1 MDNSKNMSNNI
12 NHKPRIGKGLINML
26 MFQMYG
32 DEKLIYR
39 EYIQNARDAINDAV
53 KEGLLEDITAG
64 CISITINPTN
74 KSIEI
79 RDNGTGISVSKVE
92 SVLLNIADSNKD
104 GETSA
109 GQFGIGRLVGGY
121 FCKKL
126 SFKTSFYGEDC
137 ASEIIFD
144 IDKIKAI
151 LNDDN
156 NDDDATEVISKS
168 TSLNLFDENKDE
180 HYFIVTLKDVDDQ
193 EYPTLLHQ
201 EKISE
206 YLKEVAPIDY
216 SAQFKNQ
223 LINTSVYNDYKD
235 LQNNIGYFKI
245 SVNGY
250 FIEKRYGLK
259 IKGTD
264 DVINSLEYFSLK
276 DENYGL
282 LAWGWFALTDFTKA
296 IPASDDNSHFRLRK
310 HNIQVGDKDMLSS
323 FFPEKRGN
331 KYFYG
336 EIHIVNPKIKLNSA
350 RDGLAPT
357 PEGECLKRKIAERF
371 RELHDL
377 YYFANKTK
385 NAVKLY
391 NEAYDK
397 LHSGKL
403 TSDSEIKNATEE
415 LKKAENNI
423 NSISKKASNDS
434 ATKKVFDSYKQQI
447 NNIDSLKHPN
457 LHKTT
462 NTTNNGR
469 QTKIDTEDPFEEL
482 IDKYSKENIKLIRKI
497 CELYMKNCPTSNHKL
512 IEELQKKVLKELL

>member
-1 MDNSKNMSNNI
+1 MDNSKVMSNNI

-53 KEGLLEDITAG
+53 KEGLLEDITSG

-74 KSIEI
+74 KFIKI

-121 FCKKL
+121 FCKEL

-144 IDKIKAI
+144 IDKIKSI

-168 TSLNLFDENKDE
+168 TSLNLFEENKNE
-180 HYFIVTLKDVDDQ
+180 HYFEVTLRDVDDK
-193 EYPTLLHQ
+193 EYPTLLDQ
-201 EKISE
+201 EKIYD
-206 YLKEVAPIDY
+206 YLKEVAPVDY

-223 LINTSVYNDYKD
+223 LINTSVNNEYKE
-235 LQNNIGYFKI
+235 LQNNVGHFKI
-245 SVNGY
+245 SVNGC
-250 FIEKRYGLK
+250 FIEKGYGLR

-264 DVINSLEYFSLK
+264 DVINSLEYFSLQ
-276 DENYGL
+276 DESYGL

-296 IPASDDNSHFRLRK
+296 IPTSDDNSHFRLRK
-310 HNIQVGDKDMLSS
+310 HNIQVGDKDMLSP

-336 EIHIVNPKIKLNSA
+336 EIHIVNSRVKLNSA

-357 PEGECLKRKIAERF
+357 PEGECLKRKIKEQF
-371 RELHDL
+371 HKLHYL
-377 YYFANKTK
+377 YHLANKTK
-385 NAVKLY
+385 NAVKQY
-391 NEAYDK
+391 NEAYEK
-397 LHSGKL
+397 CYGIEL
-403 TSDSEIKNATEE
+403 SDSDIKTAKVE
-415 LKKAENNI
+415 LEKAENTI
-423 NSISKKASNDS
+423 NAIAKKVSSDS
-434 ATKKVFDSYKQQI
+434 ASKKVFDSYTQKI
-447 NNIDSLKHPN
+447 KNTEN
-457 LHKTT
+457 LDKKT
-462 NTTNNGR
+462 NTTSIVENSGR
-469 QTKIDTEDPFEEL
+469 GVQTEIEIDDPFYDL
-482 IDKYSKENIKLIRKI
+482 SKKYSKEQVKLIRKI
-497 CELYMKNCPTSNHKL
+497 CDSYKNNCPPSNRKL
-512 IEELQKKVLKELL
+512 INELQLKVLKELL

>member
-1 MDNSKNMSNNI
+1 MDNSKAMSNNI

-53 KEGLLEDITAG
+53 KEGLLEDITSG

-74 KSIEI
+74 KFIKI

-121 FCKKL
+121 FCKEL

-144 IDKIKAI
+144 IDKIKSI

-168 TSLNLFDENKDE
+168 TSLNLFEENKNE
-180 HYFIVTLKDVDDQ
+180 HYFEVTLIDVDDK
-193 EYPTLLHQ
+193 EYPTLLDQ
-201 EKISE
+201 EKIYD
-206 YLKEVAPIDY
+206 YLKEVAPVDY

-223 LINTSVYNDYKD
+223 LINTSVNNEYKE
-235 LQNNIGYFKI
+235 LQNNVGHFKI
-245 SVNGY
+245 SVNGC
-250 FIEKRYGLK
+250 FIEKGYGLR

-264 DVINSLEYFSLK
+264 DVINSLEYFSLQ
-276 DENYGL
+276 DESYGL

-296 IPASDDNSHFRLRK
+296 IPTSDNNSHFRLRK

-357 PEGECLKRKIAERF
+357 PEGGCLKRKIKDYF
-371 RELHDL
+371 RKLHEL

-385 NAVKLY
+385 NAVKSY

-397 LHSGKL
+397 LYSGKL
-403 TSDSEIKNATEE
+403 TSDSEIKTATDE
-415 LKKAENNI
+415 LKKAENNL
-423 NSISKKASNDS
+423 NSISKKASGDS
-434 ATKKVFDSYKQQI
+434 ATKKVFNSYEQQI
-447 NNIDSLKHPN
+447 NSIDSPKNTNLLKTPHA
-457 LHKTT
+457 TS
-462 NTTNNGR
+462 NGQ
-469 QTKIDTEDPFEEL
+469 QTRIEIEDPFEEL
-482 IDKYSKENIKLIRKI
+482 IDKYSKENIRLIRKI
-497 CELYMKNCPTSNHKL
+497 CELYLKNCPNSNRKL
-512 IEELQKKVLKELL
+512 IEELQKKVLKELS